1 MKLSFILFLTV
12 VACDLISIN
21 RFSNNIAGANNN
33 PRYNYSVKNLNDQLI
48 QHFILHKKYKA
59 LRRYLDFLA
68 TKNDKIRKILT
79 S

>member
-1 MKLSFILFLTV
+1 MKFSFILCLTG

-21 RFSNNIAGANNN
+21 RYSNNIAGASKNVKNVSN
-33 PRYNYSVKNLNDQLI
+33 VKNLNDQLI

-68 TKNDKIRKILT
+68 TKND
-79 S
+79 